1 MSTSPLHIREFVF
14 FFYPNDRE
22 PIYVHIQYQDKS
34 AKIQMEPEISVIENN
49 GLKAQIVSKALE
61 AAEFYKSDII
71 AEWHKTFDK

>member
-1 MSTSPLHIREFVF
+1 MTTVLYIFGIRF
-14 FFYPNDRE
+14 FFYPNDHE
-22 PIYVHIQYQDKS
+22 PIHVHIQYQDKS

-61 AAEFYKSDII
+61 AAEFYKSGII

>member
-1 MSTSPLHIREFVF
+1 M
-14 FFYPNDRE
+14 
-22 PIYVHIQYQDKS
+22 HIQYQDKS

-49 GLKAQIVSKALE
+49 GLNGQIVSKALE

>member
-1 MSTSPLHIREFVF
+1 MPTVLYIFGIRF
-14 FFYPNDRE
+14 FFYPNDHE
-22 PIYVHIQYQDKS
+22 PKHVHIQYQGKS